1 MITAKEARKI
11 AKEYNLP
18 NDILKQ
24 ADREIKVAAKKGEYE
39 LPFDC
44 GTNSEEVIKIV
55 VAELKKAGYQITH
68 VPHVSTIVIYW

>member
-1 MITAKEARKI
+1 MITVKEARKI

-24 ADREIKVAAKKGEYE
+24 ADREIKVEAKKGEYE

-44 GTNSEEVIKIV
+44 GTNSEEVVKTV

-68 VPHVSTIVIYW
+68 VPHCSTIVICW